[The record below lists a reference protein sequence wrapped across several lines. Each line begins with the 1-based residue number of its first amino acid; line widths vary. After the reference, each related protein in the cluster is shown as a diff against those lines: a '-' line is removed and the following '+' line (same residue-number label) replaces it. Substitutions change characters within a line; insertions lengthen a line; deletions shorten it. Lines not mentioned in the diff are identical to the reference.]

1 MTTDSSYVESL
12 RSEFREICS
21 KAEDFFRR
29 TVSRVRGHELKE
41 GLRLED
47 HLTREEEEV
56 AKEIRL
62 SIAEFGPRLIEAVRK
77 SALLEQTDEA
87 ETRRLL
93 RALAAS
99 LLLREFTYHS
109 SYVVSEEDRVF
120 GIVPAEQAERPS
132 RASECFDH
140 FKRDAREIFE
150 KIDLL
155 APTPDNLTR
164 AIVSSQT
171 PGVRK
176 YRPNTA
182 FIMMQIDERVPRL
195 EDVKNCIKEV
205 FKEFGIT
212 AVRSDEIEHSDVI
225 TQRILDEIATSEFL
239 IADLSGERPSVYYEV
254 GFAHACGKR
263 PLLYREE
270 GTVLHFDLKVH
281 NVPEYKNTTDL
292 KNKLRTRLAA
302 MTNRATE

>member
-21 KAEDFFRR
+21 EAEDFFRR
-29 TVSRVRGHELKE
+29 AVSRVRGHQLKD
-41 GLRLED
+41 GWRSED
-47 HLTREEEEV
+47 FEFETHLTEEEEEV

-62 SIAEFGPRLIEAVRK
+62 RIAGFGPRLIEAVRK

-120 GIVPAEQAERPS
+120 GIVPAEQDERPS
-132 RASECFDH
+132 RVSECFDR
-140 FKRDAREIFE
+140 FKRDAREILE

-171 PGVRK
+171 PGVQK

-182 FIMMQIDERVPRL
+182 FIMMQIDDRVPRL

-205 FKEFGIT
+205 FKEFGIS

-254 GFAHACGKR
+254 G
-263 PLLYREE
+263 
-270 GTVLHFDLKVH
+270 LHT
-281 NVPEYKNTTDL
+281 P
-292 KNKLRTRLAA
+292 AA
-302 MTNRATE
+302 SGHCFIERRVRCFTSI